1 MSEYWKSLFKEINQ
15 TLSPSYGGARLVYI
29 YYDGEIIGVRKQR
42 QSPDGKWED
51 EQRLSFIQFIGRGY
65 PFMDEEDRTIAL
77 ILREFNQDRERS
89 PYRNDGEAA
98 MPLLIG
104 TDLVFDPTGKQI
116 NVFEEKPSVTFYVKE
131 DQLGV
136 FSNVDFTDGSA
147 HPCKVFTDENG
158 DCHVIHLDRKLIT
171 IMEQLY
177 KMDGMPLTEAG
188 GIIELAERLIPLV
201 DADVSSLKQ
210 LSSAVDV
217 AGNEKIRVS
226 IRLEGT
232 KPPFYRIIL
241 EALPHDKVKS
251 SLYPGEGSQDLL
263 VVDDGR
269 CLKVHRNLEAE
280 KANMESLETEITKLS
295 TAKKCF
301 GWAIDDPGELLQ
313 LLEYLHERPDSYAVR
328 CHDIKFIGRASQGTW
343 EIGMT
348 SSIDWFGVEGT
359 LNFGDIS
366 IPLKKVLNADLT
378 GEGEYIQ
385 LGEKEYLRISKTLKR
400 QLAALRELGEGEN
413 LMVPRYRAGR
423 LAEVLGMGELPII
436 HNDAFEHQVAL
447 IKEAYEMEPEV
458 PDGLEASLRDY
469 QIEGYR
475 WMYRLSHWGAGGCL
489 ADDMGLG
496 KTVQTIAFLLSQKD
510 KGPSLVIAP
519 TSVVPGWK
527 SELER
532 FAPGLKP
539 HIINNEKER
548 KLTIDHATAGNVVI
562 SSYGILTASPEL
574 LQRREWNV
582 IILDEAHQ
590 IKNRWTKVSKAAMD
604 LRSASR
610 FILTGTP
617 VQNSLGDLWN
627 LFQFINPGLLGQY
640 ENFKVK
646 YTAADEDESRQRLEM
661 LKSATQPF
669 ILRRTKESVLKDLP
683 RKTEL
688 DYLVS
693 LSSGEMAYY
702 EDMRSEIEDIVKLQ
716 GESPGN
722 MDISVFEGLTRL
734 RMACCSPG
742 LQNPRWNGGSSKLDE
757 LRFLLEHLLKED
769 THLLLFSQF
778 TSYLGMV
785 KEMLNQ
791 IQVPFL
797 YLDGTTPLKE
807 RARLVEQFQ
816 NGKCRLFLISLKAG
830 GLGLN
835 LTAANCVIL
844 LDPWWNPSIEEQAI
858 DRSYRIGQDRDVM
871 VLRLI
876 AAHTIEEKIIR
887 LQEIKRD
894 ISDHV
899 LEGTADSGKLT
910 YQEVMDLVKPF

>member
-1 MSEYWKSLFKEINQ
+1 M
-15 TLSPSYGGARLVYI
+15 
-29 YYDGEIIGVRKQR
+29 
-42 QSPDGKWED
+42 
-51 EQRLSFIQFIGRGY
+51 
-65 PFMDEEDRTIAL
+65 
-77 ILREFNQDRERS
+77 
-89 PYRNDGEAA
+89 
-98 MPLLIG
+98 
-104 TDLVFDPTGKQI
+104 
-116 NVFEEKPSVTFYVKE
+116 
-131 DQLGV
+131 
-136 FSNVDFTDGSA
+136 
-147 HPCKVFTDENG
+147 
-158 DCHVIHLDRKLIT
+158 
-171 IMEQLY
+171 
-177 KMDGMPLTEAG
+177 
-188 GIIELAERLIPLV
+188 
-201 DADVSSLKQ
+201 
-210 LSSAVDV
+210 
-217 AGNEKIRVS
+217 
-226 IRLEGT
+226 
-232 KPPFYRIIL
+232 
-241 EALPHDKVKS
+241 
-251 SLYPGEGSQDLL
+251 
-263 VVDDGR
+263 
-269 CLKVHRNLEAE
+269 
-280 KANMESLETEITKLS
+280 
-295 TAKKCF
+295 
-301 GWAIDDPGELLQ
+301 
-313 LLEYLHERPDSYAVR
+313 
-328 CHDIKFIGRASQGTW
+328 
-343 EIGMT
+343 
-348 SSIDWFGVEGT
+348 
-359 LNFGDIS
+359 
-366 IPLKKVLNADLT
+366 
-378 GEGEYIQ
+378 
-385 LGEKEYLRISKTLKR
+385 
-400 QLAALRELGEGEN
+400 AALRELGEGEN

-458 PDGLEASLRDY
+458 PDGLQASLRDY

-734 RMACCSPG
+734 RMASCSPG

-791 IQVPFL
+791 MQVPFL